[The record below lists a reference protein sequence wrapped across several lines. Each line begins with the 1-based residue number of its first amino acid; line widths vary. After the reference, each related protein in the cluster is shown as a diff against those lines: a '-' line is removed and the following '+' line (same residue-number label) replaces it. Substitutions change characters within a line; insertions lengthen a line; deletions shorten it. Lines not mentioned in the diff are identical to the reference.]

1 MEENKTPHSQALLR
15 VIDDTITAVDTD
27 NNNELDIAQF
37 TDMLRNLVK
46 HENKELLD
54 NPENIHKIM
63 AYLAD
68 EELNMPSEDAIKEVA
83 DGKGKLLK
91 YKNGLTKFIESKI
104 EDLIPEMSEIKMEE
118 VEEIPE

>member
-1 MEENKTPHSQALLR
+1 M
-15 VIDDTITAVDTD
+15 IDDTITAVDTD

-63 AYLAD
+63 AYLSD
-68 EELNMPSEDAIKEVA
+68 PELTMPSEDAIKEVA

-91 YKNGLTKFIESKI
+91 YKNGLIKFIESKV
-104 EDLIPEMSEIKMEE
+104 EDLIPEMNEIKMEE
-118 VEEIPE
+118 VEEVPE